1 LIDSIEA
8 LGLMMDDTISLN
20 MDKFIENLD
29 KNVYTA
35 LNEMVEESD
44 SWKLLVDHTRKT
56 WDTAFRDGIVIATAS
71 LEFQMVAPAQV
82 LKGIMA

>member
-8 LGLMMDDTISLN
+8 LGLMMDDTISMN

-35 LNEMVEESD
+35 LNEIVEESED
-44 SWKLLVDHTRKT
+44 IMQFNEISKDCRGRRVW
-56 WDTAFRDGIVIATAS
+56 
-71 LEFQMVAPAQV
+71 VAYIQTN
-82 LKGIMA
+82 